1 MEELLRIIE
10 RKSLFE
16 KGAVKMNSIKV
27 KITILITCIIILTGS
42 FLSYIIIIQEQS
54 NLTQKIKVTSTD
66 EIGRLATLINKMID
80 HLHLLIKG
88 IAENSAKV
96 AGASEE
102 LTASS
107 SETVE
112 AVSALA
118 SATEQVEDCLQN
130 ISAAVQEITAS
141 SESMEA
147 SIEKISVDATHGSEV
162 AKGVERQAV
171 TLQKNA
177 QESRQSAVDLYEDIQ
192 VRMGR
197 AIAEAKIV
205 DEISNMAET
214 IANIAA
220 QTNLLAL
227 NAAIEAA
234 RAGEA
239 GRGFAVVAEEVRKLA
254 EGSAQAVA
262 GIQNLTKKVQ
272 SSIGV
277 LVVNSND
284 LLTFIDNTVRRD
296 YDAFVGVGEQYKRD
310 ADTFLN
316 ITNDIGEKLKQVA
329 YEMAEVNKAIA
340 AVAATVG
347 ECSSGTSELAG
358 SANDV
363 SQQLADV
370 NGAASSLANTAT
382 MLNGLVVKFK
392 I

>member
-1 MEELLRIIE
+1 MGKFTIYKKRKENLLFCRIITVSIDKTENRREELLGIIE

-16 KGAVKMNSIKV
+16 KGAVKINSIKV

-239 GRGFAVVAEEVRKLA
+239 GRGFAVVAEEVRKLT

-296 YDAFVGVGEQYKRD
+296 YDAFVGVGE
-310 ADTFLN
+310 
-316 ITNDIGEKLKQVA
+316 
-329 YEMAEVNKAIA
+329 
-340 AVAATVG
+340 
-347 ECSSGTSELAG
+347 
-358 SANDV
+358 
-363 SQQLADV
+363 
-370 NGAASSLANTAT
+370 
-382 MLNGLVVKFK
+382 
-392 I
+392 

>member
-1 MEELLRIIE
+1 MLFCRIITVSIDKTENRREELLGIIE

-16 KGAVKMNSIKV
+16 KGAVKINSIKV

-118 SATEQVEDCLQN
+118 SATEQVEDCVQN

-147 SIEKISVDATHGSEV
+147 SIEKISFDATHGSEV

-192 VRMGR
+192 LRMGR

-347 ECSSGTSELAG
+347 ESVLPGHQ
-358 SANDV
+358 N
-363 SQQLADV
+363 
-370 NGAASSLANTAT
+370 
-382 MLNGLVVKFK
+382 
-392 I
+392 